1 MPRNSNEPGE
11 SPLLEYRH
19 IPLEGSEKS
28 QEDTSIMHWVYRG
41 PEPTRLGPIRASY
54 TLRWVQHYRQ
64 NIGNRPNDSYWQDF
78 HEDLSKVFGGL
89 CGYCEKRPRGTVDH
103 FRPKSLYPEQVY
115 SWSNWIFACNDCN
128 QAKSNKWPV
137 GGYVDPCAKSSPA
150 HAERYF
156 IFDTQTGE
164 ILPKEDLSPRRR
176 HKAQRTIDDL
186 KLNEQH
192 HLKNR
197 LEWLWMLSG
206 IFPDDPDSKDT
217 EFEKYRVHFAS
228 RTTPYSGIARAWL
241 SERGH
246 QIDA

>member
-1 MPRNSNEPGE
+1 
-11 SPLLEYRH
+11 
-19 IPLEGSEKS
+19 
-28 QEDTSIMHWVYRG
+28 MHWVDRG
-41 PEPTRLGPIRASY
+41 PEPIQLGPIRASY

-78 HEDLSKVFGGL
+78 HEDLSNVFGGL

-115 SWSNWIFACNDCN
+115 FWSNWIFACNDCN

-137 GGYVDPCAKSSPA
+137 GGYIDPCAKSSPA

-164 ILPKEDLSPRRR
+164 ILPNEDLSPRRR
-176 HKAQRTIDDL
+176 RKAQRTIDDL

-197 LEWLWMLSG
+197 LEWLRLISG
-206 IFPDDPDSKDT
+206 IIPDYSESTAT
-217 EFEKYRVHFAS
+217 ELVGELEHFAS
-228 RTTPYSGIARAWL
+228 RSTKYSSITRALL
-241 SERGH
+241 SERGYR
-246 QIDA
+246 ISE